1 MTKRKTGN
9 NPIDTSHSYKPPH
22 FLKAVWKDGRIGWG
36 VALGAAVLFGLIA
49 AVAMPRGPT
58 TAALALFGMFG
69 GLAVGLIAGFATRS
83 RWAMLLAPVA
93 HMITMEI
100 TWLGVPGVTV
110 DGIRLDNM
118 YGVLALVFGRGFYAL
133 IVLLPMILGASLG
146 AEFARRLSGRT
157 ARAESKLQTIA
168 RWTPTAIVALILVV
182 LAVMIILPASTPQ
195 IPGTDGKPLP
205 GSIAELATVKLNGDD
220 QAVLIRG
227 HNTDNPVLLYLS
239 GGPGQSD
246 MAYARVLYTDLEK
259 DFVVVSWDQRGNG
272 KSYSALDPA
281 SEFTFN
287 RSISDTIELTNYLR
301 ERFGEEK
308 IYLMGESY
316 GSLLG
321 VQAVK
326 QRPDLYYAYIG
337 SGQMVSPKETDRR
350 LWQDMQD
357 YANRTGNEQLG
368 ATMRAYGQPP
378 YQDVYAYMTVMS
390 YYDAL
395 AGPYTPPA
403 DYMQKGQASGVGPY
417 GVLASEY
424 SFVERVNVIRGLFD
438 VFSLMYPQLQEIDY
452 RQDVPRLEV
461 PVYILDAEH
470 ELPSRRNLSVEW
482 YNQLEAPHKEMI
494 TFENAGHSVGFE
506 EEYNLSLIMNESIV
520 PRTYPGKK

>member
-1 MTKRKTGN
+1 MTKRKSDKTT
-9 NPIDTSHSYKPPH
+9 IDTSHTGKLPP
-22 FLKAVWKDGRIGWG
+22 FLEAIWRDNRIGWAIAIG
-36 VALGAAVLFGLIA
+36 TAIVFGALVALI
-49 AVAMPRGPT
+49 MPRGPT
-58 TAALALFGMFG
+58 TATLALLGMSG
-69 GLAVGLIAGFATRS
+69 GLAAGLIAGIATRS

-110 DGIRLDNM
+110 DAIRLDNM
-118 YGVLALVFGRGFYAL
+118 YGILALIFGRGFYAL
-133 IVLLPMILGASLG
+133 MVLLPMVLGASLG
-146 AEFARRLSGRT
+146 AWFARRLSGRST
-157 ARAESKLQTIA
+157 PAESKLKTIA
-168 RWTPTAIVALILVV
+168 RWTPTVIVTLVLIGLAVLVV
-182 LAVMIILPASTPQ
+182 LP
-195 IPGTDGKPLP
+195 PGTPPILGADGKPLP
-205 GSIAELATVKLNGDD
+205 GSIAELQTVKINGDD
-220 QAVLIRG
+220 QAILIRG
-227 HNTDNPVLLYLS
+227 HSVDNPVLLYLS

-246 MAYARVLYTDLEK
+246 MAFCRVLYTDLEK

-272 KSYSALDPA
+272 KSYSALDPV

-287 RSISDTIELTNYLR
+287 QSVSDTIELTNYLR
-301 ERFGEEK
+301 ERFGEDR

-378 YQDVYAYMTVMS
+378 YQDIFGYMTVMS

-403 DYMQKGQASGVGPY
+403 EYMQKGQGANIGPY
-417 GVLASEY
+417 GVFASEY
-424 SFVERVNVIRGLFD
+424 SFVERVNVVRGLFD
-438 VFSLMYPQLQEIDY
+438 VFSIMYPQLQEIDY
-452 RQDVPRLEV
+452 RQDTTKLDV
-461 PVYILDAEH
+461 PVYILDAGH
-470 ELPSRRNLSVEW
+470 ELTSRRNLATEW
-482 YNQLEAPHKEMI
+482 YNMLEAPHKEMI
-494 TFENAGHSVGFE
+494 TFENAGHSVAFE
-506 EEYNLSLIMNESIV
+506 EEYNLSRIMRESIV
-520 PRTYPGKK
+520 PATYTKK